1 MNIGLIGTAIF
12 DEKQEHTISALLTSP
27 VSDDE
32 YLAAEVTTA
41 ILNSLVTLAFV
52 TATVWLLKDVASPLG
67 RLAATPDHRDRPP
80 RDGGHRIVF
89 GAKDF
94 TTIMLRGV
102 VYMFV
107 VWLPGLFILFGLI
120 PENVV
125 VYLLVLPPVSAAR
138 LLTAGIATVAGW
150 QLANGYLYL
159 LLLCAVVY
167 PGVVRSGFQRY
178 VVREIGV

>member
-52 TATVWLLKDVASPLG
+52 TATVWLLKGVTFTHWAL
-67 RLAATPDHRDRPP
+67 LPP
-80 RDGGHRIVF
+80 AIIVTTALHAMVGILSY
-89 GAKDF
+89 GAEDF

-102 VYMFV
+102 VYIFV
-107 VWLPGLFILFGLI
+107 VWLPDVFILFGLI

-150 QLANGYLYL
+150 QLAFGYLYL